1 MWAIRIVVPP
11 VPLDCWDPA
20 RPPQAASRP
29 DVEATTPA
37 AAAPRRKSRLRNPA
51 VVGGMRMTPPFG
63 LRRDQVPRDA
73 SDGADRVAVG
83 PAGFCAGGRGQ
94 GAGAPAP
101 TPIRSI
107 RPPHAQFRG

>member
-73 SDGADRVAVG
+73 SDGADRVA
-83 PAGFCAGGRGQ
+83 AGRAGLCG
-94 GAGAPAP
+94 GARVEGGAAR
-101 TPIRSI
+101 TPI
-107 RPPHAQFRG
+107 PFR